1 MRAIVL
7 RIIDRVMGPD
17 TNTGLDRKPV
27 GKHTDPEYLAEKYGT
42 LKKSNKTEGSKN
54 INCRMRPKILKMYLV
69 LDTIP
74 SPLCATRFVN
84 VLHK

>member
-1 MRAIVL
+1 
-7 RIIDRVMGPD
+7 MGPD

-27 GKHTDPEYLAEKYGT
+27 GKHTYPEYLAEKYGT
-42 LKKSNKTEGSKN
+42 LNKSNKTEGSKK
-54 INCRMRPKILKMYLV
+54 IYCSKRPKILKMYLV

-74 SPLCATRFVN
+74 SPLCAISCVN

>member
-74 SPLCATRFVN
+74 SPSCATSFVN